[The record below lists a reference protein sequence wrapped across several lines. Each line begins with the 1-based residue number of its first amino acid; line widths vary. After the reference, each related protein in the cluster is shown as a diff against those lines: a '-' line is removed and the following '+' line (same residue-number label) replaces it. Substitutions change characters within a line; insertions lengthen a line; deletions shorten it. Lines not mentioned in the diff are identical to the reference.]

1 MSFRRDSS
9 IVAALTVFFFFLM
22 IRRPPRSTLDRSSA
36 ASDVYKRQRRY
47 YSDHLRQ
54 VFPGYFIFE
63 ATTGKTGLDL
73 YEWQPINCVIL
84 YLSLP
89 DMSGFHVLS
98 QMVPNPSQPLVP
110 VVILTS
116 INSQSILEVAKQKG
130 AFIALQKDLTPGDE
144 LARVIQKALVAI
156 PG

>member
-1 MSFRRDSS
+1 MADTKS
-9 IVAALTVFFFFLM
+9 ILL
-22 IRRPPRSTLDRSSA
+22 IEDH
-36 ASDVYKRQRRY
+36 DVVRRY
-47 YSDHLRQ
+47 YADHLRQ
-54 VFPGYFIFE
+54 VFPGYFILE

-84 YLSLP
+84 DLSLP
-89 DMSGFHVLS
+89 DMSGFQVLS

-144 LARVIQKALVAI
+144 LARAIHKALVAI
-156 PG
+156 PVNGGKAAAAHPTVAASSEDRF

>member
-1 MSFRRDSS
+1 MADAKS
-9 IVAALTVFFFFLM
+9 ILL
-22 IRRPPRSTLDRSSA
+22 IEDH
-36 ASDVYKRQRRY
+36 DVVRRY
-47 YSDHLRQ
+47 YGDHLRL

-84 YLSLP
+84 DLSLP
-89 DMSGFHVLS
+89 DMSGFQVLS
-98 QMVPNPSQPLVP
+98 QMIPNPSQPLVP

-116 INSQSILEVAKQKG
+116 INSQSILEVDKQKG
-130 AFIALQKDLTPGDE
+130 AYVALQKDLTPGDE

-156 PG
+156 PGNGRKVVPAHPTFAASSEDSF